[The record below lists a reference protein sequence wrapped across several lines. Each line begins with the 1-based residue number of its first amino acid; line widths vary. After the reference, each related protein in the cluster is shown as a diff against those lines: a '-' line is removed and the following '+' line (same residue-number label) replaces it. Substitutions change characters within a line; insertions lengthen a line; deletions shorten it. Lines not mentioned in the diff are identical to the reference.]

1 MAHYSRT
8 LAPFRSLT
16 PIFYFGVHIL
26 SRKIQY
32 LFVFIV
38 ETSHVL
44 EDFTGK
50 LRVCQIV
57 LSKSLVTT
65 DAKFVLKLF
74 IGKDCLLS
82 P

>member
-8 LAPFRSLT
+8 LAPLSSLT
-16 PIFYFGVHIL
+16 PIFHFGVHIL

-38 ETSHVL
+38 ENSRVL

-50 LRVCQIV
+50 LPVCQNV

-65 DAKFVLKLF
+65 DAKFLLKLF
-74 IGKDCLLS
+74 FGKDCLLS